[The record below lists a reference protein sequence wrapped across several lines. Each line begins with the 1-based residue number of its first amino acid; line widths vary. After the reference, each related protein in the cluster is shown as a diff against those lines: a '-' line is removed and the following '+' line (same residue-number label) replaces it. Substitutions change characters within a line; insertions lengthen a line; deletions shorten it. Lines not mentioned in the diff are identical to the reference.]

1 MEKQRKFSISS
12 SPRRS
17 DVGKR
22 KKADEGGLSPLGE
35 GEEGAFCS
43 RRRGRNRGCW
53 LEQSKC
59 ESRCWKKPWEE
70 GEDPSPQGP
79 SQGAWEHSLE
89 SCLAMPKL
97 GVGENGHLGL
107 DLRDS

>member
-1 MEKQRKFSISS
+1 M
-12 SPRRS
+12 
-17 DVGKR
+17 GKR